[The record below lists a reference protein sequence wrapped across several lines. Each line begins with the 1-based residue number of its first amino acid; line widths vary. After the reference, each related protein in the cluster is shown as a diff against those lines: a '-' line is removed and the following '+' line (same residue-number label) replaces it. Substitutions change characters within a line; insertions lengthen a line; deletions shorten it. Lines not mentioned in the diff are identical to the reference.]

1 VNSEGMAAVTE
12 AASEARVRVPDT
24 PEDAGEQ
31 GDPALVPTDRRELR
45 SWYLW
50 DWCVTRPSAR

>member
-1 VNSEGMAAVTE
+1 MAAVTE
-12 AASEARVRVPDT
+12 AASEARVLVPDT

-50 DWCVTRPSAR
+50 DWCVTRPSVR